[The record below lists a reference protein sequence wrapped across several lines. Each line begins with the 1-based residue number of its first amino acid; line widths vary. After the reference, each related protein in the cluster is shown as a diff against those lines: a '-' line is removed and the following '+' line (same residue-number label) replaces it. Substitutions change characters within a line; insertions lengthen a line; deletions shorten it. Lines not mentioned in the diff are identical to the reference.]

1 MKNNSEKIS
10 ASEINRYCF
19 CPYQWYYERL
29 YGKSNLINSKKEKLK
44 ELGIT
49 DYSKSNLKRGIKFH
63 NNFLKIYKIKRNLK
77 ILFYIS
83 ILTFIII
90 LLLKNV

>member
-1 MKNNSEKIS
+1 MKNSSEKIS

-29 YGKSNLINSKKEKLK
+29 YGRTNLINLKKEKLK

-63 NNFLKIYKIKRNLK
+63 NNFLKIYKIKQTLK
-77 ILFYIS
+77 FLFYIL
-83 ILTFIII
+83 ILTFIAVLI
-90 LLLKNV
+90 LKNV